1 MKIEERDDAVIL
13 HPASAPKAAVIW
25 LHGLGA
31 DGHDFVPIV
40 SELGLPSDLPVRF
53 VFPHAPERPVT
64 INGGMRMRAWYDITP
79 DMRRQ
84 DEPGIRESART
95 VEGFLQREI
104 AAGVPSDRIVLA
116 GFSQGGAI
124 TLHTG
129 LRQPQPLAGLLAL
142 STYLPLPER
151 YAVEARPER
160 RDTPILMC
168 HGQYDSML
176 PLQLGAWSRDVLKES
191 GYTVDWR
198 EYPMQHQVCTE
209 QIADIG
215 AWLRERLPPGKKGS
229 DPFFGA
235 THGVSS

>member
-1 MKIEERDDAVIL
+1 MNVNESPDAVIVEPGTK
-13 HPASAPKAAVIW
+13 PAAAVIW

-40 SELGLPSDLPVRF
+40 DELGLPADLPVRF
-53 VFPHAPERPVT
+53 VFPHAPVRPVT
-64 INGGMRMRAWYDITP
+64 INGGMQMRAWYDITP

-84 DEPGIRESART
+84 DEAGIRESART

-104 AAGVPSDRIVLA
+104 ASGVPSDRIVLA

-124 TLHTG
+124 ALHVG
-129 LRQPQPLAGLLAL
+129 LRHPQRLAGLLAL

-151 YAVEARPER
+151 YAAEARPER
-160 RDTPILMC
+160 KDTPILMC
-168 HGQYDSML
+168 HGQQDPML
-176 PLQLGAWSRDVLKES
+176 PLQLGAWSRDVLKQG

-198 EYPMQHQVCTE
+198 EYPMQHQVCAG

-215 AWLRERLPPGKKGS
+215 AWLRERLQGR
-229 DPFFGA
+229 
-235 THGVSS
+235 